1 MVPGGCRSQGC
12 HGYLR
17 GLLAAPLCFIRHLP
31 HTHLHVLLMG
41 LNWIC
46 MREPTCAEGHHLV
59 DIWQHT
65 VPLRSLSILPLVL
78 QGTVKPAKEASM
90 ASRL

>member
-1 MVPGGCRSQGC
+1 MMVPGGCRSQGC
-12 HGYLR
+12 YGYLR

-59 DIWQHT
+59 DIWQAHCPSPFSLHSPT
-65 VPLRSLSILPLVL
+65 RSLRDSED
-78 QGTVKPAKEASM
+78 GEGG
-90 ASRL
+90 